1 LTSPSKNGRLALAL
15 GAVAIAIFL
24 AYIALRLMERAS

>member
-15 GAVAIAIFL
+15 GAVAVAIFL
-24 AYIALRLMERAS
+24 AYIALRLMGRAS